1 MKKTTMGLG
10 ALALGLGIVGASTGI
25 VSAYQGDATVK
36 GPQYSQERHEAM
48 EKAFETND
56 YEAWKNLMQGKGR
69 VSEIITKDN
78 FARFAEAHELMEEG
92 KKEEA
97 QKIAQELGLGM
108 HNGQGQGQ
116 KHGHG
121 KGMRGMGRNVGR

>member
-1 MKKTTMGLG
+1 MRKTTLGLG

-25 VSAYQGDATVK
+25 VFAYQGDATVK
-36 GPQYSQERHEAM
+36 NPQYSPERHEAI

-56 YEAWKNLMQGKGR
+56 YEAWKNLMQGRGR
-69 VSEIITKDN
+69 VSEVITKDN
-78 FARFAEAHELMEEG
+78 FARFAEVHKFMEEG

-97 QKIAQELGLGM
+97 QRIAQELGLGA

-116 KHGHG
+116 KQGHRN
-121 KGMRGMGRNVGR
+121 GMRGMGRTAR

>member
-1 MKKTTMGLG
+1 MGLG

-36 GPQYSQERHEAM
+36 GPKYSQERHEAM

-78 FARFAEAHELMEEG
+78 FERFAEAHELMEEG

-116 KHGHG
+116 KQGHE
-121 KGMRGMGRNVGR
+121 KGMRGVGRNIGR